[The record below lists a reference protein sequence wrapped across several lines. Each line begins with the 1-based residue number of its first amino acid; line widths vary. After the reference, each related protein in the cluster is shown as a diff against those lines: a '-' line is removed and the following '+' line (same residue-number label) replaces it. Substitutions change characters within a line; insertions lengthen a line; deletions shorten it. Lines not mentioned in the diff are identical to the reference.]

1 MKQKKYSKRILSL
14 LLTVIMTVSIIPM
27 GMVQSSAAS
36 GPWLT
41 MYEYSSND
49 YSKVS
54 NKNEI
59 KLYGNEKKGT
69 YSCTKTPNL
78 IFDAIGGEET
88 FRFPKS
94 GDYTIEGTYIK
105 FKAKYGDP
113 ANNIKELDFTIKA
126 KLHRNGNNIFK
137 IDSFNISCDVN
148 NSSVADGVYP
158 CRVAEGKRTYYKGDN
173 EIEETP
179 STNAF
184 LKTIASIAGVIFGIT
199 DVHAEESSS
208 TNYSSGN
215 YATPKVNTANSSNSY
230 RSSLY
235 YQKLCNV
242 ALTGNQREDI
252 VRIAESQIGYRSS
265 AYGSGNYS
273 GNVSYGVEDGCN
285 EYSRY
290 LGKPAGG
297 AWCADFVSWC
307 ARMANIPTH
316 IINST
321 GWASPNNFG
330 VSYNW
335 SIAKGGS
342 YTPRRGDLI
351 FFNWNGYSGWSHVG
365 IVSSVSGNS
374 VTYIDGNG
382 GSNDIHVRSKTNTL
396 NWSEIK
402 AYGIPNYQNNQ
413 VTAPAAPSIRLP
425 KQEIALDDNV
435 TVNWNAIGNADSY
448 EIITDKGTIAT
459 GLGKGT
465 TSYAVKADTLGNHW
479 VKVVSVN
486 KAGRAES
493 SRGYFTVHAP
503 VMVTF
508 INWDGTVNEYQEVSY
523 GYKPVAPSDVPE
535 REGYTF
541 NGWDGVDNA
550 VYADT
555 VINAKYTRNKY
566 LVNFYKYVK
575 NADGTRTAVRL
586 GNTQKIYYG
595 EDAVAPDASIFDLP
609 DGHVFAGWS
618 DKYENIKENKNIYLV
633 DKWYNDNMSVL
644 VSNLVAVRDDDGTGY
659 TVTLKVI
666 NNDTKLTSGRVIVAL
681 KTSEEKLVETTESS
695 AFSIK
700 AGASKEL
707 EIFIPSTKAASIV
720 DAFAV
725 EKFETA
731 IPISV
736 TQRANIQVNASNL
749 WTDWSTEAPPADAL
763 NTQTKTQYRNRSK
776 QFTYS
781 GISNLEGFEGSNR
794 VLIDTTYS
802 GWADRSQGYI
812 TKSNDNNYE
821 YERSVET
828 KTAYKSY
835 FHYSTSMRL
844 FWYCRS
850 LNYDYYYEVYSSQP
864 GGIAGYD
871 DGHAYVYAGA
881 TLTTGANDGTLG
893 EIYCIYDDHTGRINS
908 FSAPGRNRS
917 APYPMGTATINRI
930 KTQKYQYQYWKWG
943 DWTDWGD
950 TKINLTSIFGLP
962 LNNKE
967 QEERTVYR
975 YVPKDALGVE
985 DNSGV
990 QRNVHGAL
998 SADYAGQQ
1006 ATLFV
1011 YKYDE
1016 ASDWTNEYVGQCIIA
1031 DDGTYNFDF
1040 ILRDEPTVKTGDYRV
1055 TLGIEGTDMVINLA
1069 PIKAPVEQFT
1079 VNYYNTDG
1087 TILSTQTVNKGDSA
1101 VIPDTIPEQVGYTF
1115 TGWSESNTAIKE
1127 NLDIF
1132 PVMKINTYNVVFID
1146 WEHQTYE
1153 MKQFNYGDAL
1163 EGPAVPDTE
1172 DKYFVG
1178 WDVAAEGTTLVT
1190 ENMVAC
1196 AQFETKTFNVKFY
1209 DWDGNEIKSET
1220 VEYGA
1225 SLEAPDLDEL
1235 GVYVF
1240 DGWSTY
1246 DYCYITDNLEVRP
1259 LFHFENTVEDPAADI
1274 DTGIYEEAQT
1284 VTLSCATEDAEIYYT
1299 VDGSDPAENGALY
1312 TVPISVEKSTTLKFV
1327 AKKAECN
1334 NSNVITKCYA
1344 VNKADMGSDWM
1355 VFDELPQEVVDNPSE
1370 YTMLSN
1376 VGYKYKDTMSTT
1388 SVELRDQ
1395 LLADGWTLESTD
1407 WTDYSEYSQTYPE
1420 YPDNEIEILSR
1431 DGDFVEKFFYNY
1443 SHYKYVDPDTG
1454 DTVCKP
1460 AAVEGTDGET
1470 ETIKLDDVLTVS
1482 KFVDGKAGY
1491 SYNGELWFN
1500 QEVTSEMVDPGF
1512 DVYSYRSKVFN
1523 LYKWTDWNVTAPSS
1537 SDTRER
1543 QSDTVFK
1550 YIIPNEYIVTL
1561 DYSKSELTGKQNET
1575 MLVREGK
1582 NLAFEE
1588 NYFDATGYIFDGLF
1602 TDEDC
1607 TNEWNVENDTVSQSV
1622 TLYPKHTMQTYTVKF
1637 CNYDGA
1643 VISEQTVQ
1651 YLHFSEIPEDPQRDG
1666 YVFVGWE
1673 VTAGTESGNDG
1684 VSSDVEYTAKYV
1696 AEEDY
1701 VRVSLSR
1708 SKLSMMTGSTAKVN
1722 VTLSSAN
1729 ATDSEVYIYSSNPE
1743 IATVEQD
1750 GTITAV
1756 HSGTAVIT
1764 ALSLDTYES
1773 ANCVVTVL
1781 GSADTEILPISGSG
1795 LTVDPSAKYLLGV
1808 TKNNNT
1814 IEQINNS
1821 LENSGLV
1828 YTNADGSAVYSE
1840 NDGSKY
1846 MGTGCKIILNDN
1858 GLLIDGVEI
1867 VVYGDLNGDG
1877 AVDAFDLFNSNR
1889 ILNDLINLSGS
1900 YFTAADM
1907 DNDGTVT
1914 LSDYVCLKNEL

>member
-1 MKQKKYSKRILSL
+1 MNRKRYSKRVLSLILSVL
-14 LLTVIMTVSIIPM
+14 MIISIIPI

-36 GPWLT
+36 DTPWLA
-41 MYEYSSND
+41 MYEYQSSD
-49 YSKVS
+49 YSKVD
-54 NKNEI
+54 NNNVIQLFKGGVLNT
-59 KLYGNEKKGT
+59 NEKKGT

-78 IFDAIGGEET
+78 VFVNSLGEQ

-94 GDYTIEGTYIK
+94 GDYEIDGSHIY
-105 FKAKYGDP
+105 FKAVYNG
-113 ANNIKELDFTIKA
+113 ANFKIRA
-126 KLHRNGNNIFK
+126 KLHYEDGRICK
-137 IDSFNISCDVN
+137 IDSFNIFMLVS
-148 NSSVADGVYP
+148 NSLVSPSGTYP
-158 CRVAEGKRTYYKGDN
+158 NQFQTRTYYKSPITIQEKSLLEKIVSAIFN
-173 EIEETP
+173 LETHTVFSEAKP
-179 STNAF
+179 YT
-184 LKTIASIAGVIFGIT
+184 
-199 DVHAEESSS
+199 
-208 TNYSSGN
+208 
-215 YATPKVNTANSSNSY
+215 
-230 RSSLY
+230 
-235 YQKLCNV
+235 
-242 ALTGNQREDI
+242 
-252 VRIAESQIGYRSS
+252 
-265 AYGSGNYS
+265 SGNYS
-273 GNVSYGVEDGCN
+273 STGSSGTAQQSAAASGLPDANKILRVALNSVGTSYASGWCLAWVGDAFGQAYGKW
-285 EYSRY
+285 YSR
-290 LGKPAGG
+290 AN
-297 AWCADFVSWC
+297 CAVEYRNKISVQSLSMD
-307 ARMANIPTH
+307 NIPVGAVVFFSYSNVFCDDCRGSCSHGSHRCGH
-316 IINST
+316 IGISV
-321 GWASPNNFG
+321 GDG
-330 VSYNW
+330 YMVSAY
-335 SIAKGGS
+335 GGTI
-342 YTPRRGDLI
+342 YKETVA
-351 FFNWNGYSGWSHVG
+351 NYS
-365 IVSSVSGNS
+365 
-374 VTYIDGNG
+374 
-382 GSNDIHVRSKTNTL
+382 RKTNNSYCGWGWMNNEPL
-396 NWSEIK
+396 SS
-402 AYGIPNYQNNQ
+402 AVQN
-413 VTAPAAPSIRLP
+413 TAPSAPSISLP
-425 KQEIALDDNV
+425 KQEIALDDSV
-435 TVNWNAIGNADSY
+435 TVNWNSIGNADY
-448 EIITDKGTIAT
+448 YDIVTDNGALAT
-459 GLGKGT
+459 GLSKST
-465 TSYAVKADTLGNHW
+465 TSYSVKANLLGNHW
-479 VKVVSVN
+479 VKVVAVN
-486 KAGRAES
+486 KVGSAES

-503 VMVTF
+503 STVTF
-508 INWDGTVNEYQEVSY
+508 KNWDGTVNEYQEVPY

-595 EDAVAPDASIFDLP
+595 EDAVAPDASTFDLP

-659 TVTLKVI
+659 TVTLKVT
-666 NNDTKLTSGRVIVAL
+666 NNDTALTSGRVIVAL

-695 AFSIK
+695 AFSLK

-707 EIFIPSTKAASIV
+707 EIFIPSTRAASLV

-736 TQRANIQVNASNL
+736 TQRADIQVNESNL

-763 NTQTKTQYRNRSK
+763 NTQTKTEYRNRSK
-776 QFTYS
+776 QYTYS
-781 GISNLEGFEGSNR
+781 GIATLEGFEGKSR
-794 VLIDTTYS
+794 VLAGTDYSPWKREYQNFIANSYDT
-802 GWADRSQGYI
+802 
-812 TKSNDNNYE
+812 NYE
-821 YERSVET
+821 YERSEDT
-828 KTAYKSY
+828 KTANLLY
-835 FHYSTSMRL
+835 FYWSSSMQK
-844 FWYCRS
+844 FWYTRS
-850 LNYDYYYEVYSSQP
+850 ANYDYYYEIYAENP
-864 GGIAGYD
+864 GTVVGYD
-871 DGHAYVYAGA
+871 SGSVPF
-881 TLTTGANDGTLG
+881 LRTGPSITVGSQDGTFG
-893 EIYCIYDDHTGRINS
+893 EIYYIISDHGEVNNFTATGRNETL
-908 FSAPGRNRS
+908 
-917 APYPMGTATINRI
+917 PYPGGERTIYRV
-930 KTQKYQYQYWKWG
+930 KTNKYHYQYWKWG

-950 TKINLTSIFGLP
+950 TKLNFSGIFGQL
-962 LNNKE
+962 LSNNKQ

-985 DNSGV
+985 DNSGI

-1132 PVMKINTYNVVFID
+1132 PVMQINTYNVVFID

-1172 DKYFVG
+1172 DKYFAG
-1178 WDVAAEGTTLVT
+1178 WDIAAEGTTLVT

-1196 AQFETKTFNVKFY
+1196 AQFETKTFDVKFY
-1209 DWDGNEIKSET
+1209 DWEGNEIKSET
-1220 VEYGA
+1220 VEYGGQV
-1225 SLEAPDLDEL
+1225 EAPELDEL
-1235 GVYVF
+1235 GVYIF

-1246 DYCYITDNLEVRP
+1246 DYYFVKDSLDIYPV
-1259 LFHFENTVEDPAADI
+1259 FHFENTVENPTADI
-1274 DTGIYEEAQT
+1274 DTGIYDETQT

-1299 VDGSDPAENGALY
+1299 VDGSDPAENGTLY
-1312 TVPISVEKSTTLKFV
+1312 TAPIEIAKSTTLKFV

-1344 VNKADMGSDWM
+1344 INKADMGSDWM
-1355 VFDELPQEVVDNPSE
+1355 TFAELPQEVVDNPSE

-1376 VGYKYKDTMSTT
+1376 IGYKYKDTMSTT
-1388 SVELRDQ
+1388 SVALRDQ
-1395 LLADGWTLESTD
+1395 LLADGWTLEDTG

-1431 DGDFVEKFFYNY
+1431 DGDLVEKFFYNY
-1443 SHYKYVDPDTG
+1443 SHYKYVDADTG
-1454 DTVCKP
+1454 ETVCKP
-1460 AAVEGTDGET
+1460 SAVEGTSGET

-1512 DVYSYRSKVFN
+1512 DVYSYRSKIFN

-1582 NLAFEE
+1582 TLTFED
-1588 NYFDATGYIFDGLF
+1588 NFFDATGYVFDGLF

-1607 TNEWNVENDTVSQSV
+1607 TTEWNIESDTVSQSI
-1622 TLYPKHTMQTYTVKF
+1622 TLYAKHTMQTFTVKF
-1637 CNYDGA
+1637 LNYDGA

-1708 SKLSMMTGSTAKVN
+1708 SKLSMMTGSSTKIT
-1722 VTLSSAN
+1722 VTLSSPN

-1781 GSADTEILPISGSG
+1781 GSADTEILPVSNSGI
-1795 LTVDPSAKYLLGV
+1795 TVDPSAKYLLGV
-1808 TKNNNT
+1808 TKDNNT
-1814 IEQINNS
+1814 IGNIS
-1821 LENSGLV
+1821 DMLENTGLI
-1828 YTNADGSAVYSE
+1828 YTNPDGTQTYDE
-1840 NDGSKY
+1840 NDTSRHV
-1846 MGTGCKIILNDN
+1846 GTGYRIRLED
-1858 GLLIDGVEI
+1858 GGFLIDELEI
-1867 VVYGDLNGDG
+1867 VVSCDINGDG
-1877 AVDAFDLFNSNR
+1877 AVDAFDLFSTDMF
-1889 ILNDLINLSGS
+1889 LNDLLDLSGS
-1900 YFTAADM
+1900 FFAAADT
-1907 DNDGTVT
+1907 DCDGTIS
-1914 LSDYVCLKNEL
+1914 LADYIVIRSEL

>member
-1 MKQKKYSKRILSL
+1 MKKKRYSKRVLSLVLSVLMIVSIIPIGMVQASAVAPVNDATIQQKLANLRKLEGTFFTQNRTRCSITDHGNYNCNHCNVGNITNWTWLNSIYGIITPSRSYLMPRHYFGNSYWSLGDSCCGFTSFAEWYIYASNPGDDIVTTHIANCAFTRENMLKHAKPGDALRLSKHNDFVSYASHSAIVLEVRNSGVLVLDSNGYGDACVVRAHEIAYGSPYKMVGISRGNNYTTDPPIYVNPDKPSITNWKTDIAQNGSL
-14 LLTVIMTVSIIPM
+14 LLTWS
-27 GMVQSSAAS
+27 VQDNT
-36 GPWLT
+36 G
-41 MYEYSSND
+41 Y
-49 YSKVS
+49 KVFVDDR
-54 NKNEI
+54 EV
-59 KLYGNEKKGT
+59 
-69 YSCTKTPNL
+69 
-78 IFDAIGGEET
+78 
-88 FRFPKS
+88 
-94 GDYTIEGTYIK
+94 
-105 FKAKYGDP
+105 
-113 ANNIKELDFTIKA
+113 
-126 KLHRNGNNIFK
+126 NGNAKSPYSLNT
-137 IDSFNISCDVN
+137 SLEGQH
-148 NSSVADGVYP
+148 SVYLLAYN
-158 CRVAEGKRTYYKGDN
+158 R
-173 EIEETP
+173 
-179 STNAF
+179 S
-184 LKTIASIAGVIFGIT
+184 
-199 DVHAEESSS
+199 
-208 TNYSSGN
+208 
-215 YATPKVNTANSSNSY
+215 AT
-230 RSSLY
+230 
-235 YQKLCNV
+235 
-242 ALTGNQREDI
+242 
-252 VRIAESQIGYRSS
+252 
-265 AYGSGNYS
+265 
-273 GNVSYGVEDGCN
+273 
-285 EYSRY
+285 
-290 LGKPAGG
+290 
-297 AWCADFVSWC
+297 
-307 ARMANIPTH
+307 
-316 IINST
+316 
-321 GWASPNNFG
+321 
-330 VSYNW
+330 
-335 SIAKGGS
+335 
-342 YTPRRGDLI
+342 
-351 FFNWNGYSGWSHVG
+351 
-365 IVSSVSGNS
+365 
-374 VTYIDGNG
+374 
-382 GSNDIHVRSKTNTL
+382 SKTAK
-396 NWSEIK
+396 S
-402 AYGIPNYQNNQ
+402 
-413 VTAPAAPSIRLP
+413 
-425 KQEIALDDNV
+425 D
-435 TVNWNAIGNADSY
+435 
-448 EIITDKGTIAT
+448 
-459 GLGKGT
+459 
-465 TSYAVKADTLGNHW
+465 VKT
-479 VKVVSVN
+479 
-486 KAGRAES
+486 
-493 SRGYFTVHAP
+493 FTVHTP
-503 VMVTF
+503 VVVTF
-508 INWDGTVNEYQEVSY
+508 KNWDGTENEKQKVDY
-523 GYKPVAPSDVPE
+523 GEKPVAPSDVPE

-541 NGWDGVDNA
+541 NGWEGIDTP

-575 NADGTRTAVRL
+575 NADGTRTAVKL

-595 EDAVAPDASIFDLP
+595 EDAVAPDASTFDLP
-609 DGHVFAGWS
+609 EGHVFAGWS

-644 VSNLVAVRDDDGTGY
+644 ISNLVAVRDDDGTGY
-659 TVTLKVI
+659 TVTLKVT
-666 NNDTKLTSGRVIVAL
+666 NNDTALTSGRVIVAL

-695 AFSIK
+695 AFSLK

-707 EIFIPSTKAASIV
+707 EIFIPSTRAASVV

-736 TQRANIQVNASNL
+736 TQRANIQVNESNL

-763 NTQTKTQYRNRSK
+763 NTQTKIEYRNRSK
-776 QFTYS
+776 QFVYNSYS
-781 GISNLEGFEGSNR
+781 SMEGYTTTGRS
-794 VLIDTTYS
+794 LKDTTYS
-802 GWADRSQGYI
+802 SWTPWVPSYQNSSDA
-812 TKSNDNNYE
+812 NYV
-821 YERSVET
+821 YERSLDSR
-828 KTAYKSY
+828 TAYHSY
-835 FHYSTSMRL
+835 AFTTNAHNYY
-844 FWYCRS
+844 WYTPS
-850 LNYDYYYEVYSSQP
+850 NSNYTQLLRIWSSSAGSP
-864 GGIAGYD
+864 AGRDNGYPYVNAGKTITVGG
-871 DGHAYVYAGA
+871 
-881 TLTTGANDGTLG
+881 NDGQLG
-893 EIYCIYDDHTGRINS
+893 EIYYMTTAANSSAAQSYISSFTSGYTYTLPYQGGTTPIYRV
-908 FSAPGRNRS
+908 
-917 APYPMGTATINRI
+917 
-930 KTQKYQYQYWKWG
+930 KTEKYQYTHWKWG

-962 LNNKE
+962 LNTKE

-1101 VIPDTIPEQVGYTF
+1101 IIPDTIPEQVGYTF

-1132 PVMKINTYNVVFID
+1132 PVMQINTYNVVFID

-1172 DKYFVG
+1172 DKYFAG
-1178 WDVAAEGTTLVT
+1178 WDIAAEGTTLVT

-1196 AQFETKTFNVKFY
+1196 AQFETKTFDVKFY
-1209 DWDGNEIKSET
+1209 DWEGNEIKSET
-1220 VEYGA
+1220 VEYGGQV
-1225 SLEAPDLDEL
+1225 EAPELDEL
-1235 GVYVF
+1235 GVYIF

-1246 DYCYITDNLEVRP
+1246 DYYYVTSNLEVTP
-1259 LFHFENTVEDPAADI
+1259 MFHFENTVEDPSADI
-1274 DTGIYEEAQT
+1274 DTGVYGEAQT

-1299 VDGSDPAENGALY
+1299 VDGSNPAENGVLY
-1312 TVPISVEKSTTLKFV
+1312 TAQIEIAKSTTLKFV

-1334 NSNVITKCYA
+1334 NSEVITKCYA
-1344 VNKADMGSDWM
+1344 INKADMGSDWM
-1355 VFDELPQEVVDNPSE
+1355 TFAELPQEVVDNPSE

-1376 VGYKYKDTMSTT
+1376 VGYKYKDTMSTE
-1388 SVELRDQ
+1388 SVELRNQ
-1395 LLADGWTLESTD
+1395 LLADGWTLESTG

-1443 SHYKYVDPDTG
+1443 SHYKYIDPDTG
-1454 DTVCKP
+1454 DMVCKP
-1460 AAVEGTDGET
+1460 SAVEGTDGET

-1512 DVYSYRSKVFN
+1512 DVYSYRSKIFN

-1550 YIIPNEYIVTL
+1550 YIVPNEYIVTL

-1582 NLAFEE
+1582 TLTFED
-1588 NYFDATGYIFDGLF
+1588 NFFDATGYVFDGLF

-1607 TNEWNVENDTVSQSV
+1607 TTEWNIESDTVSQSI
-1622 TLYPKHTMQTYTVKF
+1622 TLYAKHTMQTFTVKF
-1637 CNYDGA
+1637 LNYDGA

-1708 SKLSMMTGSTAKVN
+1708 SKLSMMTGSSTKIT
-1722 VTLSSAN
+1722 VTLSSPN

-1808 TKNNNT
+1808 TKDNNT
-1814 IEQINNS
+1814 IAQINDS

-1840 NDGSKY
+1840 DDGSRY
-1846 MGTGCKIILNDN
+1846 MGTGFKIILKDN
-1858 GLLIDGVEI
+1858 GLFIDGVEI

-1889 ILNDLINLSGS
+1889 MLNDLINLSGS

-1907 DNDGTVT
+1907 DDDGSVS
-1914 LSDYVCLKNEL
+1914 LSDYICLRNEL